1 MQSIRALVVGV
12 AAGLVVALVPSCG
25 TASSKCDSTNC
36 SIGCC
41 DAMGQCKSGQ
51 TSDACGSL
59 GNTCSVCGLG
69 SSCSVGLCRPTT
81 MGTGGGSATGGGS
94 GTGGGSATGGG
105 SGTGGGAATGGGGG
119 TTVRVGTP
127 CTTNEQCAGLGN
139 GGFCKLTTN
148 ATAGFS
154 PFSYPQGFCTQVC
167 GSCPSGSVCAG
178 GTNTFL
184 NLFDETQSFCVESC
198 TRGASGQC
206 TTVVG
211 TRCLPVTDLTQPT
224 TQAGCWLGLDMSSN
238 TPPFTGG
245 GRPTKLGN
253 ACTSESQC
261 SNPPDS
267 VLSLCI
273 TDWPGGYCAASI
285 FSTPDL
291 TWCGPA
297 GIGWNSPT
305 ADGGVAPV
313 CLGRCTAPGTSTT
326 SRSGYVCFKVSGQ
339 TTIGAMMPAQCTVN
353 GNCTRAP
360 YTECRDGFCCAPGGG
375 CVNTIAG
382 F

>member
-1 MQSIRALVVGV
+1 
-12 AAGLVVALVPSCG
+12 
-25 TASSKCDSTNC
+25 
-36 SIGCC
+36 
-41 DAMGQCKSGQ
+41 
-51 TSDACGSL
+51 
-59 GNTCSVCGLG
+59 
-69 SSCSVGLCRPTT
+69 

-105 SGTGGGAATGGGGG
+105 TGTGGGSATGGGGG
-119 TTVRVGTP
+119 MTVRVGTP

-224 TQAGCWLGLDMSSN
+224 TQAGCWLGLDLSSN

-261 SNPPDS
+261 ANPPDS
-267 VLSLCI
+267 VLSMCI
-273 TDWPGGYCAASI
+273 TDWPGGYCAASL

-353 GNCTRAP
+353 GNCTRAG

-375 CVNTIAG
+375 CINTIAG